1 VQAEQKKQK
10 NKTKMAAKL
19 LLLLPLLFARAT
31 GGSCAPAAPAAA
43 SPAGNWVLTFEDDFD
58 GTALNTSSW
67 TVADRDPTKSQYD
80 GHDAVYLAENIEVAN
95 SSLVISTA
103 WAPQTLNGVAYNF
116 SSGWVD
122 TQGKRNQTRGRFEAR
137 MRMPAGGNGVG
148 DGPTGAWPAWWLLP
162 GSCWPIGGEVD
173 IIEYYVGE
181 GHYQHSRPDNPPQ
194 YSASY
199 HYGARLRCFAAH
211 PASRARAGRSSC
223 SPARAASPAPTP
235 RLRLRR

>member
-1 VQAEQKKQK
+1 
-10 NKTKMAAKL
+10 MAAKL

-31 GGSCAPAAPAAA
+31 GSSCAPAAPAAA

-95 SSLVISTA
+95 GSLVISTA

-122 TQGKRNQTRGRFEAR
+122 TQGKRNQTRGRWEAS

-181 GHYQHSRPDNPPQ
+181 GHFQHSRPDNPPQ

-211 PASRARAGRSSC
+211 PAARARR
-223 SPARAASPAPTP
+223 P
-235 RLRLRR
+235 